1 MAVALIPNRMIT
13 TAPTGQ
19 DLAIFSSR
27 ESAEEAINYLKSKD
41 FPIQNLVLQERGLT
55 RSNQVLGTVTWPKAM
70 ISGFIRGLIMG
81 IFFALLFMIWKPALS
96 VFAPLVVF
104 TFAFLRAIERL
115 IAWAIHS
122 SATGA
127 PIAFSSA
134 FTAQEQVLMVREDYF
149 TARRFLLD
157 NPRFQTAVIEQD
169 TPTAAT
175 NSPSEFG
182 SGINEQPRFGVRL
195 SPDARRQLREQQAQ
209 LKDDSAS
216 ANILA
221 ANGQVIQGAT
231 GNNAQDSP
239 QIEETPS
246 DELKS

>member
-1 MAVALIPNRMIT
+1 MALIPNRMIT

-169 TPTAAT
+169 PPTAAT
-175 NSPSEFG
+175 NAPSEFG
-182 SGINEQPRFGVRL
+182 SGTNEQPRYGVRL

-209 LKDDSAS
+209 LKNDSPS
-216 ANILA
+216 ANNLA
-221 ANGQVIQGAT
+221 ANGKVSQAT
-231 GNNAQDSP
+231 VENSAQDSP
-239 QIEETPS
+239 QKEETPTE
-246 DELKS
+246 ELKS

>member
-1 MAVALIPNRMIT
+1 MALIPNRMIT

-55 RSNQVLGTVTWPKAM
+55 RSNQVLGTVTWSKAM

-175 NSPSEFG
+175 NSEFG
-182 SGINEQPRFGVRL
+182 SGMDEQPRFGVRL
-195 SPDARRQLREQQAQ
+195 SPDARRQLREQQTQ
-209 LKDDSAS
+209 LKDDSDS
-216 ANILA
+216 ANNLA
-221 ANGQVIQGAT
+221 GNGQVNQDAT

-246 DELKS
+246 KELKS